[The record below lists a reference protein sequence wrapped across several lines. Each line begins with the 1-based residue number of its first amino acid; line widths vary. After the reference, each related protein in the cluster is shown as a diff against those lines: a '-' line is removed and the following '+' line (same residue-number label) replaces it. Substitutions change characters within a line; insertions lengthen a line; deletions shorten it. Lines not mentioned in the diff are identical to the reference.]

1 MLDQLDSFISLFVG
15 FLGFLVVIFIVM
27 SYKWSAFFNLYLII
41 VFLVVSFRLIHIGL
55 LGFYDL
61 GDFNTY
67 SFYVG
72 PIVLFTIPS
81 VYLYFESLYS
91 DRVYFNPKRTL
102 HLIFPLSNLLLN
114 GLQYN
119 FSILN
124 SSLIETIQIISIQVF
139 IVGYCL
145 ASIYLSYKNLWAKRN
160 ESPAL
165 SSVHEALMKKW
176 AVFLLVVIVAL
187 SIKLVYSIYTEMH
200 ENSRI
205 VGYRSSLLRSMLWF
219 FVFVNILRSP
229 ELLYGYPKLKNRFVE
244 PEAKPVVISPVW
256 VDNVSEIKSAQD
268 SKLNESIDAK
278 IGSYLEE
285 IERYI
290 NSNHPFRNSR
300 YAIKDLSK
308 DLNIPA
314 SHLSY
319 VFKYHCEM
327 SFVEFRNQNRIKD
340 AVNYINTDF
349 LETQTFDALADA
361 VGFTSYNAFF
371 VSFKKYTGLAPKDY
385 LQNRDS
391 RRFAEKGES

>member
-1 MLDQLDSFISLFVG
+1 MLDQLDSFLSLFVG
-15 FLGFLVVIFIVM
+15 FLGFLVVVFIIT

-41 VFLVVSFRLIHIGL
+41 VFLVVSFRLVHIGL

-61 GDFNTY
+61 GSFNTY
-67 SFYVG
+67 SFYMG
-72 PIVLFTIPS
+72 PIILFAIPS

-91 DRVYFNPKRTL
+91 DRVHFNPKRTL

-114 GLQYN
+114 SLQYN

-124 SSLIETIQIISIQVF
+124 SCLIETIQIISIQVF
-139 IVGYCL
+139 IIGYCL
-145 ASIYLSYKNLWAKRN
+145 ASIYLSYNNLWAKRN
-160 ESPAL
+160 DSSAL

-176 AVFLLVVIVAL
+176 AVFLLLVLVTL
-187 SIKLVYSIYTEMH
+187 SIKLVYSIYTEMN
-200 ENSRI
+200 ENARI
-205 VGYRSSLLRSMLWF
+205 VGYKSSLVKSLLWF
-219 FVFVNILRSP
+219 FVFVYILRSP
-229 ELLYGYPKLKNRFVE
+229 ELLYGYPKLKNRFQELEKKSQAV
-244 PEAKPVVISPVW
+244 SPVW
-256 VDNVSEIKSAQD
+256 VDNIPEIKSAQD
-268 SKLNESIDAK
+268 SKLNESIDTK
-278 IGSYLEE
+278 IGSYLAE

-290 NSNHPFRNSR
+290 NSNHPFRNSK
-300 YAIKDLSK
+300 YTIKDLSK

-340 AVNYINTDF
+340 AVKYINTDF
-349 LETQTFDALADA
+349 LENQTFDALADA

-385 LQNRDS
+385 IQSRDS
-391 RRFAEKGES
+391 HRFSEKGE